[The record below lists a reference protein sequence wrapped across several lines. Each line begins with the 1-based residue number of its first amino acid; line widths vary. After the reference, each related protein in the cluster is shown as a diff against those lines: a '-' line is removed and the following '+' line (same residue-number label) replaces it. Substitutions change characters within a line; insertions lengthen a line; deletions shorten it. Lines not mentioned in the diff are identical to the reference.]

1 MQGSGRESLW
11 SVSAKRLP
19 YYLLIFAVVMMVS
32 LVASIATAT
41 GKFWDAVMTTASG
54 IAAVGAATGGML
66 IAVEGTVVGLT
77 QLIFDK
83 ARKQAR
89 QEGHREGIREGRQ
102 EGIRE
107 GIRQERNRLRK
118 AGVDIPRDET
128 PNENRED
135 QP

>member
-1 MQGSGRESLW
+1 
-11 SVSAKRLP
+11 
-19 YYLLIFAVVMMVS
+19 
-32 LVASIATAT
+32 
-41 GKFWDAVMTTASG
+41 
-54 IAAVGAATGGML
+54 
-66 IAVEGTVVGLT
+66 VGLT
-77 QLIFDK
+77 QLLFDK

-89 QEGHREGIREGRQ
+89 QEGHREGIRQGRQ
-102 EGIRE
+102 EGIRQGRQEGIRQGIRE

>member
-1 MQGSGRESLW
+1 M
-11 SVSAKRLP
+11 
-19 YYLLIFAVVMMVS
+19 
-32 LVASIATAT
+32 
-41 GKFWDAVMTTASG
+41 
-54 IAAVGAATGGML
+54 
-66 IAVEGTVVGLT
+66 GLT

-102 EGIRE
+102 EGHREGIREGRQEGIRQGIQE